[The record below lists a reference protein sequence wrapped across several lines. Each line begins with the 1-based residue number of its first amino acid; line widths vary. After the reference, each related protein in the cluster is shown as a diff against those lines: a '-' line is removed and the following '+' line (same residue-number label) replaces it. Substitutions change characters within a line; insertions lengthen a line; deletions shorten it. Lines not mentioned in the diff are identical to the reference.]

1 MGLCVLCLLCAVHM
15 LCPPARR
22 RMLMR
27 GRGVRLVPATPLGVV
42 ELLRRCGIAVKGKSC
57 VVLGDSNIVGTP
69 VAAMLRDQGAASVTV
84 CHRVSYQ
91 E

>member
-1 MGLCVLCLLCAVHM
+1 MRSFSLLQAFLEEASLLGVPCLSCIGCRGCLLST
-15 LCPPARR
+15 
-22 RMLMR
+22 
-27 GRGVRLVPATPLGVV
+27 ATRHAD
-42 ELLRRCGIAVKGKSC
+42 LLQGKSC